1 MKRPEQLPIMQVA
14 TIAMI
19 ILHTKYRIGSCI
31 EYNIIAIEG
40 KTARKTLS
48 AAGLKLATLMQR
60 NVM

>member
-1 MKRPEQLPIMQVA
+1 MQAA